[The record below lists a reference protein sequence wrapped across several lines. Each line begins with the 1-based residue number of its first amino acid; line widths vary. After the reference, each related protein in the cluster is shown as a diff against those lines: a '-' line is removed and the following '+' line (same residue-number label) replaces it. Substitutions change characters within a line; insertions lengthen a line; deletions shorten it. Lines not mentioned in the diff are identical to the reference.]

1 MSRRARNGLW
11 HCKKSK
17 RRNRIII
24 SAPDIGGT
32 HVPVKDRGT
41 EIMGSGSVMR

>member
-1 MSRRARNGLW
+1 MA
-11 HCKKSK
+11 
-17 RRNRIII
+17 I

-32 HVPVKDRGT
+32 HMPVKDRGT

>member
-1 MSRRARNGLW
+1 MALELGPEDALY
-11 HCKKSK
+11 
-17 RRNRIII
+17 RIII
-24 SAPDIGGT
+24 SPPDIGGT